1 MLKLQGS
8 RYVSHIICSMAPITL
23 SQCLPTFTIRTITST
38 WSAMMHKVYLAKL
51 INDGNWEVICKALSI
66 RPVGT
71 NIKENGETFRYVI
84 DSNSSEVDIFRV

>member
-1 MLKLQGS
+1 
-8 RYVSHIICSMAPITL
+8 
-23 SQCLPTFTIRTITST
+23 
-38 WSAMMHKVYLAKL
+38 MMHKVYLAKL

>member
-1 MLKLQGS
+1 
-8 RYVSHIICSMAPITL
+8 MAPITL
-23 SQCLPTFTIRTITST
+23 PQCLPTFTIRTITST

-71 NIKENGETFRYVI
+71 NIKEIGETFRYVI

>member
-1 MLKLQGS
+1 MML
-8 RYVSHIICSMAPITL
+8 
-23 SQCLPTFTIRTITST
+23 
-38 WSAMMHKVYLAKL
+38 KVYLAKL

-71 NIKENGETFRYVI
+71 NIKEIGETFRYVI